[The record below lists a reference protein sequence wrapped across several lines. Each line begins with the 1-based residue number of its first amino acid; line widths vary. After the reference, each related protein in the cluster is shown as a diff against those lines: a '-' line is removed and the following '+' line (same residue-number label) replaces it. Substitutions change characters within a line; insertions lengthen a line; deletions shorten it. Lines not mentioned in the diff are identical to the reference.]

1 MSAELGNKRVV
12 VIGGS
17 SGIGFAV
24 AKQLVKAGAHVV
36 LGGRD
41 IERLEA
47 ARQRLDGRAT
57 VGQVDLEDKRSIARF
72 FEGIGSIDH
81 LFAPGASYRYGDLL
95 DIDDE
100 VAESP
105 FRSKFWGQYYAVKHA
120 LPHLEKDGSIVLMSG
135 AAGARPLGTASAYA
149 ACNSAI
155 EGLGRALALEL
166 APIRVNVVAP
176 GTIDSELWQRRPA
189 ELRDAAYRGFAEATA
204 LGRVGHVEE
213 VADAVCY
220 LIGNTYTTGSTL
232 YPDGGYTLR

>member
-1 MSAELGNKRVV
+1 MSAVFRNKHVAI
-12 VIGGS
+12 IGGS
-17 SGIGFAV
+17 SGIGFSV
-24 AKQLVKAGAHVV
+24 AKRLAGEGARIV

-41 IERLEA
+41 LIRLQEA
-47 ARQRLDGRAT
+47 SRELGPSVRA
-57 VGQVDLEDKRSIARF
+57 VQVDLEDKASIAAF
-72 FEGIGSIDH
+72 FEAAGPLDH

-95 DIDDE
+95 EIADE

-105 FRSKFWGQYYAVKHA
+105 FRSKFWGQYYAVKQA
-120 LPHLEKDGSIVLMSG
+120 LPQLSKDGSIVLMSG

-166 APIRVNVVAP
+166 APIRVNVVSP
-176 GTIDSELWQRRPA
+176 GTIDSALWQRRPA
-189 ELRDAAYRGFAEATA
+189 ELREAAYRGFAEATA

-213 VADAVCY
+213 VADAVVY
-220 LIGNTYTTGSTL
+220 LLGNTYTTGSVL